1 MAPDVTHV
9 QPRVQSPAGPDDE
22 DDALSLWKAQYP
34 MPEEKG
40 TVSKPQAALKYR
52 PPRSDW
58 KGVSIACTVITLW
71 TAVFYHGCWQIKLT
85 GPDKSAWWDVVAT
98 FLALEFLNT
107 GLFITTHDAMH
118 GTIAIRNRRLNDLLG
133 NIAISLYAWFDYDM
147 LHKKHWEH
155 HNFTGLPHKDPDFHR
170 GDPALHKWFGRFMW
184 EYATPLQFAKIFAY
198 TFFLQSLRVQYPNLC
213 VFLAAAPLV
222 SAFRL
227 FYFGT
232 YLPHLP
238 SNAQE
243 TMPWEKSHSADDPRP
258 LSFLKCYHFDYHW
271 EHHRWPYA
279 PWWEL
284 PVCKRITK
292 TLDAAVPGVQSDG
305 TKKSQLVN

>member
-1 MAPDVTHV
+1 MPYAFNSWHHV
-9 QPRVQSPAGPDDE
+9 CSNDRHTSFRAASYSFPID
-22 DDALSLWKAQYP
+22 
-34 MPEEKG
+34 
-40 TVSKPQAALKYR
+40 TKP
-52 PPRSDW
+52 
-58 KGVSIACTVITLW
+58 
-71 TAVFYHGCWQIKLT
+71 GC
-85 GPDKSAWWDVVAT
+85 
-98 FLALEFLNT
+98 
-107 GLFITTHDAMH
+107 GLV
-118 GTIAIRNRRLNDLLG
+118 
-133 NIAISLYAWFDYDM
+133 YC
-147 LHKKHWEH
+147 
-155 HNFTGLPHKDPDFHR
+155 
-170 GDPALHKWFGRFMW
+170 RFMW